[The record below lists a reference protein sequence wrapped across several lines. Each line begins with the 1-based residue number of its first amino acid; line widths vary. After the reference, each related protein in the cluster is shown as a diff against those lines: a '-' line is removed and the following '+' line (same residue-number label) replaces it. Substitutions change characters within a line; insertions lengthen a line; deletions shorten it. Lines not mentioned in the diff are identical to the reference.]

1 MDYREL
7 GSYQKAR
14 QVIQATNAELKSWP
28 KTMQAQEIARSVHE
42 APIPYSPSTLQDD
55 NDYYG

>member
-1 MDYREL
+1 MGYREL

-55 NDYYG
+55 ND